1 MQLKRAEENYF
12 ILSACR
18 EPYIA
23 EGSNTDTRSLFRTC
37 VAYSISARL
46 SFWTCVYRGQS
57 MSTCSGITNSSSLQ
71 LVEKFKMANP
81 KALEG
86 VNLNDWIFG
95 DL

>member
-1 MQLKRAEENYF
+1 
-12 ILSACR
+12 
-18 EPYIA
+18 
-23 EGSNTDTRSLFRTC
+23 
-37 VAYSISARL
+37 
-46 SFWTCVYRGQS
+46 